1 MRMNDPFTK
10 LTSIHNNMAS
20 KKDLATPAAVLNCD
34 AETEPV
40 VNSAK
45 LAANTGSII
54 ADLRI
59 RKEITSDKPPQYAHV
74 ERSI

>member
-1 MRMNDPFTK
+1 M
-10 LTSIHNNMAS
+10 
-20 KKDLATPAAVLNCD
+20 
-34 AETEPV
+34 
-40 VNSAK
+40 NSAK

-59 RKEITSDKPPQYAHV
+59 RKEITSDKPPQYAYV